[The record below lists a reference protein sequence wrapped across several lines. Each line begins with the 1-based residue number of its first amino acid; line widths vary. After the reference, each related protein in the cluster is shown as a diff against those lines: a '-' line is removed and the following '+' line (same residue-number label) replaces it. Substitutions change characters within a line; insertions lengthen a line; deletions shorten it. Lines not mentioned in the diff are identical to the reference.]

1 MRQTQRTLHQPSLP
15 LGKHTLCNLFL
26 QSKMTALSF
35 DKSPPESLKTSIWR
49 QSRQNKTNMYTSMA
63 LLIDKKLRI
72 AMAKNG

>member
-15 LGKHTLCNLFL
+15 LGKHTLWKSFL
-26 QSKMTALSF
+26 TIENDSTF

-72 AMAKNG
+72 AIAKNG